1 MTSQMLSDPFASQA
15 HLTERSVAAKLC
27 EWINKIISNENLPL
41 GEAWVETQAGRRP
54 NDILLSRSPGSRQAL
69 CVVEVKLPFVDPLS
83 QGVIDQVVGYARPL
97 QAPYVCTCNINQ
109 LIWFYTEK
117 LLDPTTSP
125 AERIIDRYHPSTI
138 TDPDAIT
145 QPTVRLSIQQ
155 ELKRFL
161 ADLAQ
166 MVAGKRVKPRLAIDD
181 FLIFRLYSAIET
193 LSTHYRTLVVEQT
206 QSPAFAQ
213 QLAGWFVE
221 QGWNFTYQTQDYD
234 KVGRQAAYLLVNKI
248 LFYTALQQ
256 QLHLDPLQ
264 IPPDLSDGGILKPI
278 LQAYFQR
285 VLDIDY
291 ETIFSTDFIDSLAF
305 PQHYDAVETAKELVQ
320 DINRYQVAKIGY
332 DVIGRIFE
340 RLIPEEERHKLGQYF
355 TNPDVVDLILRFC
368 QAYEPE
374 AKVFDPACGA
384 GTFLVRAYH
393 QKKIADPRLRHE
405 EILAALWGC
414 DIAKFPAHLAT
425 INLAVYDLSVRENYP
440 RIIHKDFF
448 DLLPT
453 TVEFA
458 RPRQVELGS
467 LGLEERT
474 IDRPPH
480 FDAVVGNP
488 PYTRQEEMADI
499 AGDMIGYKQDFI
511 HNALTDANGQRWLAA
526 ISKRAGIYAYFF
538 VHGAKFLQNGGRF
551 GFVVSN
557 SWLDVDYG
565 KGLQEFF
572 LKNFK
577 ILTVIESKV
586 ERWFTDADIN
596 TCIVILEK
604 ASGKRRQQER
614 DDNLVRF
621 TQLLKPLRHFIPLAE
636 SAWARQVARL
646 QAVNALMQL
655 ILSKWQYYEDDTIR
669 IFPKRQGQLWDDGYD
684 EDKEKYVGSKWGKY
698 LRASDIFFR
707 VLEKGEG
714 KLVPL
719 KQVASVRFGIKTG
732 AVKFLYLTEDEIRHW
747 GIEREFWMHP
757 VSEEELKWVQQ
768 MPFWDVLKET
778 LWQNES
784 GQVWLPNYVVR
795 SPRECKSILIDPTQL
810 RYRVLLIHKPRE
822 VLDGTRI
829 LAYIEEGE
837 RRGYHE
843 RPTCAQRQR
852 VYDNWVQADP
862 EKRPQEPTYWGW
874 YDVGQ
879 HPIADLL
886 WFKAFNVRVLAPQNK
901 AGVFSGDRLYNIR
914 LKNRDHTEIWK
925 VMAILNSTVA
935 HLFVEVGGRVS
946 LGEGA
951 LDNMRYE
958 AASMPIIAPAQI
970 DPQLSVTLRDNL
982 LAIAS
987 RPVRSVFAEVGA
999 KQAKDVALD
1008 GIASDRRA
1016 LDRLVMGDILG
1027 LTDEEQLSV
1036 YQAVVDLVQTRLE
1049 KAKSAQGKRPRMKGG
1064 VNADQFVQMVLGKV
1078 PVDPLGELYR
1088 QVQAGEHA
1096 QVSLPVFRTSP
1107 NLVKTLFGYE
1117 LTDGRQRLEVLNE
1130 AQGRYLT
1137 AWASLGLYSQTPVP
1151 ADESTL
1157 AELLPKLEGMV
1168 EEAGQVI
1175 EQYLGSIVD
1184 KKLRDQ
1190 LGREVRRKVREVV
1203 IGQKETQL

>member
-1 MTSQMLSDPFASQA
+1 MPDQMLSDPFAPQA

-27 EWINKIISNENLPL
+27 EWMNGIIRSENLPL
-41 GEAWVETQAGRRP
+41 GEAWVETQAERRP

-69 CVVEVKLPFVDPLS
+69 CMVEVKLPFVDPLS
-83 QGVIDQVVGYARPL
+83 QGVIDQVVGYARQL

-117 LLDPTTSP
+117 LLDLTTSP
-125 AERIIDRYHPSTI
+125 AERIIDRYHLSTI
-138 TDPDAIT
+138 ADPDTIA
-145 QPTVRLSIQQ
+145 QPAVRLSIQQ

-166 MVAGKRVKPRLAIDD
+166 MVAGERVKPRLAIDD

-193 LSTHYRTLVVEQT
+193 LATHYKTLVAEQT
-206 QSPAFAQ
+206 QENPAFAQ
-213 QLAGWFVE
+213 KLAGWFVE
-221 QGWNFTYQTQDYD
+221 QGWNFAYQTQDYD

-305 PQHYDAVETAKELVQ
+305 PQHYDAVETVKGLVQ

-368 QAYEPE
+368 RAYEPE

-393 QKKIADPRLRHE
+393 QKKIADPRLKHD
-405 EILAALWGC
+405 EILTTLWGC

-448 DLLPT
+448 ELLPT

-458 RPRQVELGS
+458 RPRLVELGS

-474 IDRPPH
+474 IDHPRQ

-499 AGDMIGYKQDFI
+499 AGGTVGYKQDLI
-511 HNALTDANGQRWLAA
+511 NKALTDVNSQRQLAA
-526 ISKRAGIYAYFF
+526 ISERAGIYAYFF

-551 GFVVSN
+551 GFIVSN

-572 LKNFK
+572 LKHFK
-577 ILTVIESKV
+577 ILAIIESKV

-604 ASGKRRQQER
+604 TSGERRRRER
-614 DDNLVRF
+614 DDNFVRF
-621 TQLLKPLRHFIPLAE
+621 AQLLKPLRHFIPPAE
-636 SAWARQVARL
+636 SAWDRQVARL
-646 QAVNALMQL
+646 QAVDALMQL
-655 ILSKWQYYEDDTIR
+655 ILGKWQHYEDDTIR
-669 IFPKRQGQLWDDGYD
+669 IFPKRQSELWDEGYD

-698 LRASDIFFR
+698 LRAPDIFFR
-707 VLEKGEG
+707 VLEKGAG

-732 AVKFLYLTEDEIRHW
+732 ANAFFYLTEGEIRHW

-757 VSEEELKWVQQ
+757 LSEGELKRLRQT
-768 MPFWDVLKET
+768 PFWDMLRDAC
-778 LWQNES
+778 WRDES
-784 GQVWLPNYVVR
+784 GQIWLPNYVVK
-795 SPRECKSILIDPTQL
+795 SPRECESILVDPARL
-810 RYRVLLIHKPRE
+810 KYRVLLIHKPRE
-822 VLDGTRI
+822 ALSGTRV
-829 LAYIEEGE
+829 LTYIEEGE
-837 RRGYHE
+837 RQGHHE

-852 VYDNWVQADP
+852 VYDNWVQADS
-862 EKRPQEPTYWGW
+862 EDRPPEPTHFGW
-874 YDVGQ
+874 YDLGYPSRMGVLWQ
-879 HPIADLL
+879 MIHFSRHIVPANAAEVFVDHNLFVVRPTDDHLL
-886 WFKAFNVRVLAPQNK
+886 AWGSV
-901 AGVFSGDRLYNIR
+901 
-914 LKNRDHTEIWK
+914 
-925 VMAILNSTVA
+925 LNSTLYV
-935 HLFVEVGGRVS
+935 LFKELFGRVNLGQGS
-946 LGEGA
+946 LKTEGVDIKRLPVPA
-951 LDNMRYE
+951 LEHWISYQHELERIMNGYE
-958 AASMPIIAPAQI
+958 ARNILREIGTQEP
-970 DPQLSVTLRDNL
+970 DSVTLA
-982 LAIAS
+982 AIQ
-987 RPVRSVFAEVGA
+987 P
-999 KQAKDVALD
+999 
-1008 GIASDRRA
+1008 DRRA

-1027 LTDEEQLSV
+1027 LTDEEQLAI
-1036 YQAVVDLVQTRLE
+1036 YQAVVDLVQARLE
-1049 KAKSAQGKRPRMKGG
+1049 KAKSVKGKQPRIKGG
-1064 VNADQFVQMVLGKV
+1064 VNVDQFVQMVLDKV
-1078 PVDPLGELYR
+1078 PAAPLGELYR
-1088 QVQAGEHA
+1088 QVQAGEHDL
-1096 QVSLPVFRTSP
+1096 VSLPVFRTSP

-1117 LTDGRQRLEVLNE
+1117 LTDGHQRLEVPNE
-1130 AQGRYLT
+1130 AQGRYLG
-1137 AWASLGLYSQTPVP
+1137 AWALLGLYNETPVP

-1157 AELLPKLEGMV
+1157 AKLLPELERMAK
-1168 EEAGQVI
+1168 EAGQVI
-1175 EQYLGSIVD
+1175 KQYLGSIVD

-1190 LGREVRRKVREVV
+1190 LGREVRRKAREVV
-1203 IGQKETQL
+1203 IGQKEIQL